1 MKGYIYISLIVSCCA
16 FATNEITSKLL
27 STEALAEIERTYS
40 QSGVERINKWLDFL
54 KRSKHQSQWQKVAL
68 VNDFF
73 NQTIAYQTDS
83 QLWGKEDYW
92 ATPIE
97 TLAQGAGDCEDF
109 AIAKYFSLLA
119 LGVTEDKIRLTYVR
133 QLNVNEPHMV
143 ISYLEAPNDVPFILD
158 NFNTELLPATVRTDI
173 KPIYSFNGQGLWLAK
188 AKGLG
193 KKLNN
198 NKGFSNWNMMLERIE
213 HHHVSNASE

>member
-1 MKGYIYISLIVSCCA
+1 MKGYICLSFIVSCCV

-27 STEALAEIERTYS
+27 ATEALADIQRTYS
-40 QSGVERINKWLDFL
+40 HLGVERVNDWLDFL
-54 KRSKHQSQWQKVAL
+54 KRSEHQSEWQKITL

-73 NQTIAYQTDS
+73 NQAISYQTDH
-83 QLWGKEDYW
+83 QLWHKEDYW

-109 AIAKYFSLLA
+109 AIAKYFSLRA
-119 LGVTEDKIRLTYVR
+119 LGVAEEKIRLTYVR
-133 QLNVNEPHMV
+133 QLNINEPHMV

-158 NFNTELLPATVRTDI
+158 NFNTELLPATMRTDI

-198 NKGFSNWNMMLERIE
+198 NKSFSNWNMMLERIE
-213 HHHVSNASE
+213 HQYVTNTRE

>member
-1 MKGYIYISLIVSCCA
+1 MKGSIYLLVIVSCCA
-16 FATNEITSKLL
+16 FASNEISSKLL
-27 STEALAEIERTYS
+27 STEVLAEVQRTYS
-40 QSGVERINKWLDFL
+40 QLGVKRINDWLDFL
-54 KRSKHQSQWQKVAL
+54 KRSEHQSQWQKVTL

-73 NQTIAYQTDS
+73 NQAISYQTDS

-119 LGVTEDKIRLTYVR
+119 LGVAEDKIRLTYVR
-133 QLNVNEPHMV
+133 QLHINEPHMV
-143 ISYLEAPNDVPFILD
+143 ISYLEASNDVPFILD
-158 NFNTELLPATVRTDI
+158 NFNIKLLPATMRTDI

-213 HHHVSNASE
+213 HQHVTNIRE